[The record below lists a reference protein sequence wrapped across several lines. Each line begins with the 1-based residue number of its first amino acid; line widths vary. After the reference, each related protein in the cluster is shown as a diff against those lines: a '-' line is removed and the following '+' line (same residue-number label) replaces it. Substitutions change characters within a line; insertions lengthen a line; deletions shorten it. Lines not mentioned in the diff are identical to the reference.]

1 MFKKI
6 QTASVTAALVL
17 MISGCAHQSAITI
30 DKDNLA
36 VPQVWSQAEKLT
48 LSPENE
54 NWLNDIANEPV
65 KLAVNQAI
73 KFNHGLQQQQLSLQA
88 LEQSAIA
95 SGASLWPSLNLSF
108 SNSRR
113 EQVENLS
120 TNHDLSLSLSFEL
133 DLWGKLS
140 ANDRQVNMQL
150 ASQKSQYE
158 QYKQDLVGDVILAWF
173 SLVEATQQLALSE
186 KRFNN
191 TQQNLAIIESGYES
205 GLNSAL
211 DVYLSRSEVATEQ
224 SRVANQKTSYEAA
237 VRRLELLLGDHPTGN
252 LVIENNV
259 IPDIKGR
266 LNPGVPSEV
275 VANKPDLSATWLS
288 LLAKDAGLAYAHKQ
302 RFPSISLTAGL
313 GTSSSELGDLLTVD
327 PNWSL
332 VGNITQPLFNAGR
345 LKANEEKARLET
357 EQAEQA
363 YLVAVNNAFANV
375 ENALVKEQNLRV
387 SYHAYQSAA
396 ENAGLAEQLSFE
408 QYLKGLVSYTTVLD
422 SQTRA
427 FNAESSLIQAKYQ
440 LLENRLQLHI
450 ALGGDFNSII
460 SNGSIGL

>member
-1 MFKKI
+1 MFKKV
-6 QTASVTAALVL
+6 QTASVTTALVL
-17 MISGCAHQSAITI
+17 IMSGCAHQSAITI

-36 VPQVWSQAEKLT
+36 VPQAWSQTDKLT

-54 NWLNDIANEPV
+54 NWLNEIASDSV
-65 KLAVNQAI
+65 KLAVDQAI
-73 KFNHGLQQQQLSLQA
+73 KYNHGLQQQQLSLLA

-113 EQVENLS
+113 EQSSNLS

-158 QYKQDLVGDVILAWF
+158 QYKQDLVADVILAWF
-173 SLVEATQQLALSE
+173 SLVEASQQLALSE
-186 KRFNN
+186 KRFSN

-211 DVYLSRSEVATEQ
+211 DVYLSRNEVATEQ

-237 VRRLELLLGDHPTGN
+237 TRRLELLLGAHPTGK

-259 IPDIKGR
+259 IPDIKGS

-275 VANKPDLSATWLS
+275 VANKPGLSATWLS

-313 GTSSSELGDLLTVD
+313 GTSSSDLGDLLTVD

-332 VGNITQPLFNAGR
+332 VGNITQPLFNAAR
-345 LKANEEKARLET
+345 LKANEEKARFEAQ
-357 EQAEQA
+357 QAEQA
-363 YLVAVNNAFANV
+363 YLAAVNNAFADV
-375 ENALVKEQNLRV
+375 ENALVKEQNLRI
-387 SYHAYQSAA
+387 SYQAYQSAS
-396 ENAGLAEQLSFE
+396 ENARLAEQLSFE

-440 LLENRLQLHI
+440 LLENRLQLHV
-450 ALGGDFNSII
+450 ALGGDFNSIL

>member
-1 MFKKI
+1 M
-6 QTASVTAALVL
+6 TSVTAALIL
-17 MISGCAHQSAITI
+17 ILSGCAHQSAITV

-36 VPQVWSQAEKLT
+36 IPKAWSQADKIT
-48 LSPENE
+48 LSQENK
-54 NWLNDIANEPV
+54 NWLEEVANKPV
-65 KLAVNQAI
+65 KQAI
-73 KFNHGLQQQQLSLQA
+73 EQALKYNHGLQQQQLSLQA

-113 EQVENLS
+113 EQGASQSLS
-120 TNHDLSLSLSFEL
+120 TSHELSLSLSFEL

-150 ASQKSQYE
+150 ASQKAQYE
-158 QYKQDLVGDVILAWF
+158 QYKQDLIADVILAWF
-173 SLVEATQQLALSE
+173 SLIEATQQLALSE
-186 KRFNN
+186 KRFTN

-211 DVYLSRSEVATEQ
+211 DVYLSRNELATEQ
-224 SRVANQKTSYEAA
+224 SRVANQKTSYEASI
-237 VRRLELLLGDHPTGN
+237 RRLELLLGEHPTGQ
-252 LVIENNV
+252 LKIAENI
-259 IPDIKGR
+259 IPNINGTIH
-266 LNPGVPSEV
+266 PGVPSEV
-275 VANKPDLSATWLS
+275 VANKPELAASWLS
-288 LLAKDAGLAYAHKQ
+288 LLARDAGLAYAHKQ

-345 LKANEEKARLET
+345 LKANEEKARFET
-357 EQAEQA
+357 RQAEQA
-363 YLVAVNNAFANV
+363 YLAAVNNAFASV

-387 SYHAYQSAA
+387 SYQAYQAA
-396 ENAGLAEQLSFE
+396 SENAGLAEQLSFE

-427 FNAESSLIQAKYQ
+427 FNAQSSLIQAKYQ
-440 LLENRLQLHI
+440 LLENRLQLHL

>member
-6 QTASVTAALVL
+6 QTVSVTTALVL
-17 MISGCAHQSAITI
+17 VMSGCAHQSAITI
-30 DKDNLA
+30 DKNNLA
-36 VPQVWSQAEKLT
+36 VPQSWSQADKLT
-48 LSPENE
+48 LSAENK
-54 NWLNDIANEPV
+54 NWLNEIANESI
-65 KLAVNQAI
+65 KLAIEQAL
-73 KFNHGLQQQQLSLQA
+73 KYNYGLQQQQLSLQA

-113 EQVENLS
+113 EQAKSVAS
-120 TNHDLSLSLSFEL
+120 NHDLSLSLSFEL

-140 ANDRQVNMQL
+140 ASDRQVNMQL
-150 ASQKSQYE
+150 SSQKSQYE
-158 QYKQDLVGDVILAWF
+158 QYKQDLIADVILSWF
-173 SLVEATQQLALSE
+173 ALVEANQQLSLSE
-186 KRFNN
+186 KRLSN
-191 TQQNLAIIESGYES
+191 TVQNLAIIESGYES

-211 DVYLSRSEVATEQ
+211 DVYLSRNEVATEK
-224 SRVANQKTSYEAA
+224 SRVANQQTNYEAA
-237 VRRLELLLGDHPTGN
+237 IRRLELLLGKHPTGR
-252 LVIENNV
+252 LVIKNNV
-259 IPDIKGR
+259 IPDINGS

-275 VANKPDLSATWLS
+275 VANKPELSATWLS

-313 GTSSSELGDLLTVD
+313 GTSSSDLGDLLTVD

-357 EQAEQA
+357 QQAEQA
-363 YLVAVNNAFANV
+363 YLAAVNNAFADV
-375 ENALVKEQNLRV
+375 ENALVKEQNLRI
-387 SYHAYQSAA
+387 SYQGYQSAA

-427 FNAESSLIQAKYQ
+427 FNAKSSLIQAKYQ
-440 LLENRLQLHI
+440 LLENRLKLHV
-450 ALGGDFNSII
+450 ALGGDFDSII

>member
-1 MFKKI
+1 MATLTFLL
-6 QTASVTAALVL
+6 T
-17 MISGCAHQSAITI
+17 GCAHQTAITI
-30 DKDNLA
+30 DKDKLA
-36 VPQVWSQAEKLT
+36 VPKMWSQVDKIA
-48 LSPENE
+48 LSPENK
-54 NWLNDIANEPV
+54 NWLNAIINEPV
-65 KLAVNQAI
+65 KLAIEQALEH
-73 KFNHGLQQQQLSLQA
+73 NHGLQQQQLSLLA

-108 SNSRR
+108 SNARR
-113 EQVENLS
+113 EQTTGLS
-120 TNHDLSLSLSFEL
+120 TSHELSLSLNFEL
-133 DLWGKLS
+133 DIWGKLS

-150 ASQKSQYE
+150 ASQKAQYE
-158 QYKQDLVGDVILAWF
+158 QYKQDLIADVILTWF
-173 SLVEATQQLALSE
+173 SLVEASQQLALSE

-191 TQQNLAIIESGYES
+191 TKQNLAIIESGYES

-224 SRVANQKTSYEAA
+224 SRVANQQTNYES
-237 VRRLELLLGDHPTGN
+237 VIRRLELLLGEHPAGK
-252 LVIENNV
+252 LVIAKNV
-259 IPDIKGR
+259 IPAIEGN
-266 LNPGVPSEV
+266 LNPGLPSEV
-275 VANKPDLSATWLS
+275 VANKPSLAATWLS

-345 LKANEEKARLET
+345 LKANEEKARYET
-357 EQAEQA
+357 LQAEQA
-363 YLVAVNNAFANV
+363 YLAAVKNAFADV

-387 SYHAYQSAA
+387 SYGAYQTAA
-396 ENAGLAEQLSFE
+396 ENAGLAQQLSFE

-427 FNAESSLIQAKYQ
+427 FNADSSLIQAKYQ
-440 LLENRLQLHI
+440 LLENRLQLHL
-450 ALGGDFNSII
+450 ALGGNFNSII